1 MERKLEEI
9 FREVFR
15 LLPTD
20 DVTRVRQVNHPAWDS
35 LAHVT
40 LIGAIESEFNI
51 AIDVA
56 DSIELTSFE
65 AAALYIS
72 ERVA

>member
-15 LLPTD
+15 LQQTD
-20 DVTRVRQVNHPAWDS
+20 DVTRIRQVNHPAWDS

-40 LIGAIESEFNI
+40 MISAIESEFGVNVEI
-51 AIDVA
+51 A

-65 AAALYIS
+65 AVALYLS
-72 ERVA
+72 ERIL